1 MILVTGGGGF
11 VGRQVLRS
19 LREKRHHLRLVLR
32 NGSSTSIPL
41 HQDAQVIDTPD
52 LFQAKPAWWQSALA
66 GVDTVIHLA
75 WYTAPGKYLDSD
87 HNLTCMTGT
96 IDLARASIQAGVRRF
111 VGVGTCFEYDLDV
124 GTVTTA
130 TPLKPRSL
138 YAACKASTFLVL
150 SQLLPRSGMHFAWCR
165 LFYLYGEGEDP
176 RRLVPYLRRQL
187 GAGEPAELTS
197 GTQIRDFLDVR
208 EAGDLIAEAALSQR
222 QGPINICSGVPVSV
236 RQLAEQIADEF
247 GRRDLLRF
255 GARPDNIF
263 DPPRVVGICEYP
275 EA

>member
-1 MILVTGGGGF
+1 MILITGGGGF
-11 VGRQVLRS
+11 VGRQVVRS
-19 LREKRHHLRLVLR
+19 LCEKRHPLRVVLR

-41 HQDAQVIDTPD
+41 HHDAQVIETPD
-52 LFQAKPAWWQSALA
+52 LFQAEPSWWQSVLV
-66 GVDTVIHLA
+66 GVDTVIHSA
-75 WYTAPGKYLDSD
+75 WYTEPGKYLDSD
-87 HNLTCMTGT
+87 HNLTCLTGT

-124 GTVTTA
+124 GAVTTE
-130 TPLKPRSL
+130 TTLKPQSL

-150 SQLLPRSGMHFAWCR
+150 SQLLPQSGMQFAWCR
-165 LFYLYGEGEDP
+165 LFYLYGEGEDT

-187 GAGEPAELTS
+187 SAGEPAELTS

-208 EAGDLIAEAALSQR
+208 DAGGLIAEAALGQR
-222 QGPINICSGVPVSV
+222 QGPINICSGVPVTV

-255 GARPDNIF
+255 GARPDNTF
-263 DPPRVVGICEYP
+263 DPPRVVGVCECP
-275 EA
+275 KA